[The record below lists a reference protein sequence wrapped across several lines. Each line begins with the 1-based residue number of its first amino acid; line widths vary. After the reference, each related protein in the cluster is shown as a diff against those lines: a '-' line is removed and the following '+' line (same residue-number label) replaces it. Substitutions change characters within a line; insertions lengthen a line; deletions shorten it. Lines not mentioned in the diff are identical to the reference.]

1 MAKYITIDSSADAA
15 NVHINIDKI
24 LYAETTNSTTAR
36 IYLMDGAKYIAITG
50 TNLTSGF
57 EENVNTAMVTAAQT
71 SWTNATV
78 AVDLEDDM
86 TVTGVAI
93 T

>member
-1 MAKYITIDSSADAA
+1 
-15 NVHINIDKI
+15 
-24 LYAETTNSTTAR
+24 
-36 IYLMDGAKYIAITG
+36 MDGAKYIAITG

-57 EENVNTAMVTAAQT
+57 AENVNTAMVTAAQT

>member
-1 MAKYITIDSSADAA
+1 MG
-15 NVHINIDKI
+15 
-24 LYAETTNSTTAR
+24 
-36 IYLMDGAKYIAITG
+36 YLFRFSLIHASTG